1 MNEQRA
7 MALAVRQQV
16 LLARSAAL
24 RGSLAADAAVL
35 QRRLDLADR
44 VREGWRWLLAHPE
57 APLATLVVL
66 AVMRPRRIWRWGWKL
81 WWGWSMLRRL
91 QRRLHALG

>member
-1 MNEQRA
+1 MNERRVK
-7 MALAVRQQV
+7 ALAVRQQ
-16 LLARSAAL
+16 LLQSRSATL
-24 RGSLAADAAVL
+24 RGSLAVDAAVL

-66 AVMRPRRIWRWGWKL
+66 VVMRPRRVWRWGWKL
-81 WWGWSMLRRL
+81 WWGWRTLRGL
-91 QRRLHALG
+91 QRRLHTLG